1 MLNKQPKTLD
11 EASVIASQFNH
22 VNNHAP
28 VADINATTVRFLKT
42 DSRTVAYNHR
52 DTSLNNRSLNQ
63 KTPVTSVIVKD
74 ITVMTVG
81 LRHHLL
87 QKDQPIAQQMAA
99 HPLNHDNHTNKL

>member
-1 MLNKQPKTLD
+1 VLNKQPKTLD

-28 VADINATTVRFLKT
+28 VADINATTV
-42 DSRTVAYNHR
+42 RTVAYNHR